1 MSKKHVGS
9 SFDDFLRDEGLLA
22 QVEAVAIKRVLAYQ
36 VAQAMKAKGLTKVV
50 RLAKMMRT
58 SRAQLDRLL
67 DPENP
72 SVTLQ
77 TLGRAAHV
85 LGKKLMVGFNTLTMS
100 QTLLPI
106 GKNS

>member
-1 MSKKHVGS
+1 MSKKHIGS
-9 SFDDFLRDEGLLA
+9 NFDDFLREEGLLA

-36 VAQAMKAKGLTKVV
+36 IAQAMKEKGLTKVT
-50 RLAKMMRT
+50 LAKMMGT

-77 TLGRAAHV
+77 TLGKAAHV
-85 LGKKLMVGFNTLTMS
+85 LGKKLLVEMED
-100 QTLLPI
+100 
-106 GKNS
+106 KKRRKAA

>member
-1 MSKKHVGS
+1 MNKKHIGS
-9 SFDDFLRDEGLLA
+9 RFDDFLREEGMLA
-22 QVEAVAIKRVLAYQ
+22 EVEAVAIKRVLAYQ
-36 VAQAMKAKGLTKVV
+36 IAQAMKEKGLTKVT
-50 RLAKMMRT
+50 LAKMMGT

-85 LGKKLMVGFNTLTMS
+85 LGKKLMVEMED
-100 QTLLPI
+100 
-106 GKNS
+106 KKRRKAA

>member
-1 MSKKHVGS
+1 MSKRHIGS
-9 SFDDFLRDEGLLA
+9 GFDDFLRDEGLLA
-22 QVEAVAIKRVLAYQ
+22 QAEAVAIKRVLAYQ
-36 VAQAMKAKGLTKVV
+36 IERAMKEKGLTKAA
-50 RLAKMMRT
+50 LAKLMST

-85 LGKKLMVGFNTLTMS
+85 LGKRLLVGMEDN
-100 QTLLPI
+100 
-106 GKNS
+106 KRRRKAA

>member
-1 MSKKHVGS
+1 MSKKHIGS
-9 SFDDFLRDEGLLA
+9 GFDDFLREEGLLA

-36 VAQAMKAKGLTKVV
+36 IAQAMKEQGLTKVM
-50 RLAKMMRT
+50 LAKKMGT

-85 LGKKLMVGFNTLTMS
+85 LGKKLMVELE
-100 QTLLPI
+100 
-106 GKNS
+106 GKKRRKAA

>member
-1 MSKKHVGS
+1 MNKKHIGS
-9 SFDDFLRDEGLLA
+9 GFDDFLREEGLLA

-36 VAQAMKAKGLTKVV
+36 IAQAMKEQGLTKVV
-50 RLAKMMRT
+50 LAKKMGT

-85 LGKKLMVGFNTLTMS
+85 LGKKLMVELE
-100 QTLLPI
+100 
-106 GKNS
+106 GKKRRKAA

>member
-36 VAQAMKAKGLTKVV
+36 VAQAMKAKGLTKV

-85 LGKKLMVGFNTLTMS
+85 LGKKLMVEMED
-100 QTLLPI
+100 
-106 GKNS
+106 KKRRKAA